1 MKIVKLESLIAN
13 CGLRNYLFV
22 RLTTDTGLTGI
33 GEATLEWQELTVQT
47 LLHEWAEE
55 RLLGICPFDI
65 EQVFGGL
72 IRDQY
77 QGGPTV
83 MTVISALEIAC
94 WDIIGKA
101 CGQPVYRLLGGR
113 ARESLP
119 AYANGW
125 YGGAHTPQ
133 DYAAKARAVVARGYR
148 GMKFDPF
155 EQAWKDMDEQQM
167 RNAQDIVA
175 AVREA
180 VGDDIDL
187 MIEVHGRLSVG
198 CAIEIGRRLVQYRPA
213 WYEEPVTPH
222 SLDLL
227 AEVKKA
233 LPFPVAAGERLY
245 MLEEFARLAT
255 LRACDIVQLDLAH
268 CGGLWI
274 GKKIA
279 ALCQPQ
285 DMRLA
290 PHCSIGPVALCAAI
304 HFGWAT
310 PQVMVQENFGDY
322 DAPWRND
329 LVGGWSPM
337 ETGAGRYRLPDKP
350 GLGVE
355 LNDAALAAHPFRK
368 HAFPSLWDRRWVAEF
383 TKAGEGR

>member
-1 MKIVKLESLIAN
+1 MKIVKLESFLTN

-22 RLTTDTGLTGI
+22 RLTTDNGLSGV
-33 GEATLEWQELTVQT
+33 GEATLEWQEATVQT

-55 RLLGICPFDI
+55 RILGVCPFDI
-65 EQVFGGL
+65 EQVFGDL

-77 QGGPTV
+77 QGGATV

-94 WDIIGKA
+94 WDIVGKA

-125 YGGAHTPQ
+125 YGGAKTAR
-133 DYAAKARAVVARGYR
+133 DYAAKAREVVARGYR
-148 GMKFDPF
+148 AMKFDPF
-155 EQAWKDMDEQQM
+155 EQAWKDMDEPGM
-167 RNAQDIVA
+167 HKAQAIVA
-175 AVREA
+175 TVREA
-180 VGDDIDL
+180 VGDDVDL
-187 MIEVHGRLSVG
+187 MIEVHGRLSLG
-198 CAIEIGRRLVQYRPA
+198 CAIEMGHRLAPYRPA

-227 AEVKKA
+227 AEVKRA

-245 MLEEFARLAT
+245 MLEDFARMAAM
-255 LRACDIVQLDLAH
+255 RACDIVQPDLAH
-268 CGGLWI
+268 CGGLWL

-285 DMRLA
+285 DLRLA

-304 HFGWAT
+304 HFGWST
-310 PQVMVQENFGDY
+310 RQVMVQENFADY

-329 LVGGWSPM
+329 LVSGWTAM
-337 ETGAGRYRLPDKP
+337 ADGRYKLPDQP
-350 GLGVE
+350 GLGIE
-355 LNDAALAAHPFRK
+355 LDDAACARHPFVK
-368 HAFPSLWDRRWVAEF
+368 HAFPSLWDQRWVAEL
-383 TKAGEGR
+383 TKAPRS